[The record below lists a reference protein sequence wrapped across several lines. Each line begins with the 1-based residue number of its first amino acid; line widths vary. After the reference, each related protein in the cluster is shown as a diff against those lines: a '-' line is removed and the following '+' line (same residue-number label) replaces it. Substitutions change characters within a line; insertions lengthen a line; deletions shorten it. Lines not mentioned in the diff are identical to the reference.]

1 MAVVKKQR
9 IDEYYRLAKERGYR
23 SRAAFKLLELNK
35 KYNFLKDCR
44 IAIDLCAA
52 PGGWLQILMQEMPPT
67 RKIIGIDLDKIER
80 CGDCHTFQSDITT
93 QECRRELICLLDNNK
108 ADIVVHDGAPNFGND
123 PSKDIFIQ
131 NDLVLSALKLATE
144 FLKTNGI
151 FVTKI
156 HRSENFV
163 KILNLLRSLFKH
175 VTITKPLSSRTT
187 SAETY
192 AVCRLYKNPD
202 TIEPSLFD
210 ANYLF
215 NNDII
220 DNDEYKTILL
230 SDFICSSDPI
240 NLLKTSGKITID
252 FECNLLTSEE
262 KEYFKDLKILGYD
275 ELRQL
280 IKLRHKIVKEIKNNT
295 ILLPNNELKNKF
307 DNHFNLLNNK
317 TTEIIEDNI
326 IEKIETELKK
336 YNRSQKSKNN
346 FYDDKVFHMNQ
357 ICNNIDSTQIN
368 IFANMDQDIIEASKK
383 NDEQI
388 LNEHSDCS
396 TDFELNSEELECL
409 AMLKENPEQF
419 IEGTIDKH
427 MIDSDDTLLS
437 GEGRRCK
444 NVSIKKNQKINK
456 KELEVIRRKKRRA
469 LRTSNRIIKNIV
481 IEDSDDETNVY
492 NKIYKNQLKKQSNP
506 RKLVF
511 ANQKGG
517 PTRLPKGKGKILRL
531 DRRMKHDLYIQK
543 HKKSHKSRKQIKNK

>member
-295 ILLPNNELKNKF
+295 ILLSNNELKNKF

-317 TTEIIEDNI
+317 TAEIIEDNI
-326 IEKIETELKK
+326 IEKIETELRK

-437 GEGRRCK
+437 GEGRKCK